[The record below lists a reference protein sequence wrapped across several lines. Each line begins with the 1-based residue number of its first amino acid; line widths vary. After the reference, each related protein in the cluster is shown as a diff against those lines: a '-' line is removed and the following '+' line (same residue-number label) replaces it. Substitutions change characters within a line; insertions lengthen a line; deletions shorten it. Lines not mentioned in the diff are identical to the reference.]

1 METKTLD
8 FSETLRDSLCIGIK
22 NAPSI
27 IAAVVLYLVTI
38 WIPYINIGT
47 TIAITLLPTQLAK
60 GEVINP
66 ASIFDSKYRRYMGE
80 YLITT
85 GLMILPILIAFAFLY
100 IPGIVLSLA
109 WSLSYYFLIEKGKNP
124 MEAIKASNDA
134 TYGSKWTMF
143 FVMLVFCIVF
153 GVTFGILGAVCSL
166 IDVGFITF
174 LVMFALV
181 VLAIVFGTAITA
193 TLIYAFF
200 YVMFLFYMAV
210 STHGKETAI
219 PFADIAVCVVAGF
232 LFPAMYS
239 CIGLLRNVSP
249 AFVLMPFVIAFI
261 GDSFSMLGGMAFGH
275 KKFAPHVSP
284 NKTWAGFLAGP
295 VGSALGMVL
304 LGLVSKWLWQM
315 ELPLWYLAVIGIAAN
330 LFGQLGDL
338 SMSLIKREAGIKDY
352 SHIFL
357 THGGVLD
364 RFDSTLFLVP
374 VVYAMLFLLE
384 KLV

>member
-8 FSETLRDSLCIGIK
+8 FSETLRNSLCIGIK

-27 IAAVVLYLVTI
+27 MAAVVLYLVTI

-143 FVMLVFCIVF
+143 FVSLVVGVLFGIVF
-153 GVTFGILGAVCSL
+153 GIFQTICNAIG
-166 IDVGFITF
+166 VGFITF
-174 LVMFALV
+174 VIMFILY
-181 VLAIVFGTAITA
+181 VLAISISMAINA
-193 TLIYAFF
+193 SFWKQL
-200 YVMFLFYMAV
+200 
-210 STHGKETAI
+210 K
-219 PFADIAVCVVAGF
+219 D
-232 LFPAMYS
+232 
-239 CIGLLRNVSP
+239 NV
-249 AFVLMPFVIAFI
+249 
-261 GDSFSMLGGMAFGH
+261 
-275 KKFAPHVSP
+275 
-284 NKTWAGFLAGP
+284 
-295 VGSALGMVL
+295 
-304 LGLVSKWLWQM
+304 
-315 ELPLWYLAVIGIAAN
+315 E
-330 LFGQLGDL
+330 
-338 SMSLIKREAGIKDY
+338 
-352 SHIFL
+352 
-357 THGGVLD
+357 
-364 RFDSTLFLVP
+364 
-374 VVYAMLFLLE
+374 
-384 KLV
+384 